1 MKRMTIGALPQAIM
15 TVFTAVFLSCVV
27 SNAAAQQSAGKK
39 LQTLVELPDKPT
51 AADFSYPDIAGQTH
65 SLSGYRGKVV
75 VINFWATWCAPCRKE
90 MPSLQRTWEQIRDK
104 GGVVLAVNYWSD
116 SKDDVMKFFEN
127 LSVDF
132 PVLLGNKEEL
142 TESWPV
148 RGLPTTFVVDPEGHV
163 VYKVEG
169 DIEWD
174 APDIIEKILALN
186 LGT

>member
-1 MKRMTIGALPQAIM
+1 MKLMTVSALPKMIVI
-15 TVFTAVFLSCVV
+15 VFAGVLLSCVA
-27 SNAAAQQSAGKK
+27 SGAAAQQSAGKK
-39 LQTLVELPDKPT
+39 LQTLVDVPDKPV
-51 AADFSYPDIAGQTH
+51 AADFSFFDIQGQTL

-132 PVLLGNKEEL
+132 PILLGDKEEL

-148 RGLPTTFVVDPEGHV
+148 RGLPTTFVVDPEGRL
-163 VYKVEG
+163 VYQVEG

-174 APDIIEKILALN
+174 APDIVGKILALN
-186 LGT
+186 PGT

>member
-1 MKRMTIGALPQAIM
+1 MKLKTVNALPRMIV
-15 TVFTAVFLSCVV
+15 TVFAAVLLSC
-27 SNAAAQQSAGKK
+27 AAGGAVAQQSAGKK
-39 LQTLVELPDKPT
+39 LQTLVELPDKPVAT
-51 AADFSYPDIAGQTH
+51 EFSYPDIQGQTRA
-65 SLSGYRGKVV
+65 LSEYRGKVV

-116 SKDDVMKFFEN
+116 SKEDVMKFFEN

-132 PVLLGNKEEL
+132 PILLGNKEEL

-148 RGLPTTFVVDPEGHV
+148 RGLPTTFVVDPEGRI

-174 APDIIEKILALN
+174 TPDIIEKILALAP
-186 LGT
+186 GS